1 MGVASV
7 GLGTEAG
14 TPRTSGRGGGSLG
27 AEAPCGPPCSMTGS
41 CTAVAA
47 RDGHAKAHWC
57 VVMATPRV
65 GTGTGIARIPCREV
79 GWLEAEAS
87 S

>member
-14 TPRTSGRGGGSLG
+14 TPRISGREGGSLG
-27 AEAPCGPPCSMTGS
+27 AEAPCGPPCLMTGS
-41 CTAVAA
+41 LTVVAA
-47 RDGHAKAHWC
+47 LDGHARSRCC
-57 VVMATPRV
+57 VVMATEAGTPR
-65 GTGTGIARIPCREV
+65 TSCKEV

-87 S
+87 N